1 MFQYIDEW
9 KKWWKKVGENVKKFE
24 IRIVQECKC
33 PRGVMVSCVFIPEV
47 EFLGAACTSE
57 SPMSPEQTS
66 PETPEMPIQCTAI
79 S

>member
-1 MFQYIDEW
+1 MEES
-9 KKWWKKVGENVKKFE
+9 GENVKKFE
-24 IRIVQECKC
+24 IRTVQECKC

-47 EFLGAACTSE
+47 QYLGVACTSK
-57 SPMSPEQTS
+57 SQMSQEQTS